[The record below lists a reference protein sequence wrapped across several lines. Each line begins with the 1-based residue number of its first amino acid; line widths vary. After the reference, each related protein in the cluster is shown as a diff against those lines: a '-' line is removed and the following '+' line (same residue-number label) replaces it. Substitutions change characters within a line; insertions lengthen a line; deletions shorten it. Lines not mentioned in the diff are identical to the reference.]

1 MAITIVRDQTAL
13 MRHEVRIG
21 PYSFGADVSA
31 DEGGQGLGPN
41 PHDLYDAALGA
52 CEALTV
58 LWYANRKGIPVDNIE
73 ITVERDQSEEK
84 AGVYRLDSKL
94 KLGGN
99 FSDAQRAEF
108 SKLFE
113 SYVKHP
119 SLANGQKIAE
129 RLQGVSEAATAFFT
143 AITFSAV
150 PKGMPFG
157 RWPSLSLHF
166 AWRWRI
172 LQLPAHNHVR

>member
-1 MAITIVRDQTAL
+1 MAITIVRDQMAL

-73 ITVERDQSEEK
+73 ITVERDQSEQK
-84 AGVYRLDSKL
+84 SGTYRLHTKL
-94 KLGGN
+94 RLGGN
-99 FSDAQRAEF
+99 LTQPQRQELLSVA
-108 SKLFE
+108 SKCPVYKLMTSVQTVIE
-113 SYVKHP
+113 TTLV
-119 SLANGQKIAE
+119 E
-129 RLQGVSEAATAFFT
+129 
-143 AITFSAV
+143 
-150 PKGMPFG
+150 
-157 RWPSLSLHF
+157 
-166 AWRWRI
+166 
-172 LQLPAHNHVR
+172 